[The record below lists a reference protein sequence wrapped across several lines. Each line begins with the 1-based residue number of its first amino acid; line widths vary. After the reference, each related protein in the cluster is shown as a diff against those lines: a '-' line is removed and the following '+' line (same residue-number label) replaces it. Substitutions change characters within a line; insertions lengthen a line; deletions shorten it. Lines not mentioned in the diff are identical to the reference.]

1 MPRPPDSRLL
11 QNTVRLGVKELYSL
25 SRDVVL
31 LGLIAYTFT
40 LAIYTVARGQQ
51 TDLRNASVA
60 VVDEDRSVLS
70 QRIRGALL
78 PPHFQ
83 PADLIGIDRL
93 DPVLDSGRAS
103 FVLDIPPGLEAD
115 VLAGRNPTIQL
126 NVDATAMTL
135 AGNGTRYIQS
145 IVQAEVAG
153 LLGRG
158 QETARAPAVLTVRAK
173 FNPNLETSWFTSVMQ
188 IVNNLTI
195 LAVILSGA
203 AVIREREHGTL
214 EHLLAMPVRPAEI
227 VLAKIWANG
236 LVIVLAAVLSLKLV
250 VEGGLGVPVA
260 GSIGLFALGAA
271 VYLFAITSL
280 GIMLSTIATTM
291 PQFGLLSIPVFVV
304 LNLLSGATTPLESM
318 PEPLRT
324 IMHASPATH
333 FVKFSQAVLYRDA
346 GIEIVWPQL
355 LTVAAI
361 GAVFFVCALLR
372 FRSTVAAAR

>member
-1 MPRPPDSRLL
+1 MERLQVGRLL
-11 QNTVRLGVKELYSL
+11 KNAFRLGVKELFSL

-40 LAIYTVARGQQ
+40 LAIYTVARGQK
-51 TDLRNASVA
+51 TELRNAIVA

-70 QRIRGALL
+70 DRIRGALL

-83 PADLIGIDRL
+83 PAPLIGLDALDR
-93 DPVLDSGRAS
+93 VLDNGRAS
-103 FVLDIPPGLEAD
+103 FALDIPPGLQDD
-115 VLAGRNPTIQL
+115 VLANRNPTIQL
-126 NVDATAMTL
+126 NVDATAMTM

-145 IVQAEVAG
+145 IIQAEVAAFV
-153 LLGRG
+153 GRS
-158 QETARAPAVLTVRAK
+158 QETADPPATLTVRAK
-173 FNPNLETSWFTSVMQ
+173 FNPNMDSSWFTSVMQ

-214 EHLLAMPVRPAEI
+214 EHLLAMPVRPVEI
-227 VLAKIWANG
+227 VLSKIWANG

-250 VEGGLGVPVA
+250 VEGGLGIPVA
-260 GSIGLFALGAA
+260 GSVGLFALGAA

-333 FVKFSQAVLYRDA
+333 FVKFAQAVLYRDA
-346 GIEIVWPQL
+346 GIGIVWPHL

-361 GAVFFVCALLR
+361 GSVFFLCALSR
-372 FRSTVAAAR
+372 FRATVAAAR

>member
-1 MPRPPDSRLL
+1 MGRLL
-11 QNTVRLGVKELYSL
+11 RNAYRLGVKELYSL
-25 SRDVVL
+25 SRDFVL

-40 LAIYTVARGQQ
+40 IAIYTVANGQK
-51 TDLRNASVA
+51 TDLHNAAVA

-70 QRIRGALL
+70 ERIRGALL

-83 PADLIGIDRL
+83 PAELIEL
-93 DPVLDSGRAS
+93 DQLDAALDGGRYS
-103 FVLDIPPGLEAD
+103 FALDIPPGFQAD
-115 VLAGRNPTIQL
+115 VLAGHAPAIQL
-126 NVDATAMTL
+126 NIDATAMTL
-135 AGNGTRYIQS
+135 AGNGARYIQS
-145 IVQAEVAG
+145 IVLAEVASF
-153 LLGRG
+153 LGRSD
-158 QETARAPAVLTVRAK
+158 ETVAASASLTVRAK
-173 FNPNLETSWFTSVMQ
+173 FNPNMETSWFTSVMQ

-214 EHLLAMPVRPAEI
+214 EHLLAMPVTPAEI

-236 LVIVLAAVLSLKLV
+236 LVIVVAAVLSLKLV

-260 GSIGLFALGAA
+260 GSIGLFALGSAI
-271 VYLFAITSL
+271 YLFAITSL

-333 FVKFSQAVLYRDA
+333 FVKFAQAVLYRDA
-346 GIEIVWPQL
+346 GIAIVWPDML
-355 LTVAAI
+355 MVAAI
-361 GAVFFVCALLR
+361 GSVFFVLALLR
-372 FRSTVAAAR
+372 FRATVAASQ